1 MKTLQVTRV
10 IVPALVVLMIATA
23 IFTSTIFFVK
33 SVDEQRLIGNNTKT
47 VTVTKI
53 SFNSDLWKKIDVK
66 TLLTGILSAAAAIAA
81 VAFTITQYIIS
92 NVIQRYTPRILDIYF
107 EKANPASSFVLLV
120 VVVGISTAMLLLLD
134 GLVDYL
140 ALIITV
146 IIVEAFLFSLIL
158 FARNFELMFRV
169 ISPMNFME
177 DLKDMVI
184 ENIKGDNDE
193 QN

>member
-10 IVPALVVLMIATA
+10 IVPSLIVLMIAIA

-33 SVDEQRLIGNNTKT
+33 LVDEQRLVGNNTKT

-53 SFNSDLWKKIDVK
+53 SFNSDLWKKIDAK

-92 NVIQRYTPRILDIYF
+92 NVIQKYTPRILDIYF
-107 EKANPASSFVLLV
+107 KEANPASSFVLLII
-120 VVVGISTAMLLLLD
+120 VVGISTTMLLLLD
-134 GLVDYL
+134 GLIDYV
-140 ALIITV
+140 ALIITL

-169 ISPMNFME
+169 ISPLTFME
-177 DLKDMVI
+177 DLKDMTM
-184 ENIKGDNDE
+184 ENIKGDNND